1 MGGSALYCLVGL
13 DIQASQWSPLR
24 LQGGRGLITASV
36 HGTPGSLLGF
46 LRHRLRLGEGLGHLI
61 IAWPE
66 LINGIHE
73 WDREREKA
81 IDSFY
86 ITGQE
91 LKESEKET
99 KEDGHAGV

>member
-1 MGGSALYCLVGL
+1 M
-13 DIQASQWSPLR
+13 QASQWSPVR

-36 HGTPGSLLGF
+36 RGTPGSLLGF
-46 LRHRLRLGEGLGHLI
+46 LKHRLRLGEGLGHLI
-61 IAWPE
+61 LAWPE

-73 WDREREKA
+73 RDREREKA
-81 IDSFY
+81 RGFSY